1 MKLYSILF
9 ESVGESDVINFI
21 KDIINSDTQTGQTL
35 KHTFLFPMRD
45 NDRETPMPE
54 QLDKLAKDIYKQ
66 NKNQF
71 DRIFK
76 DVEKAKYLGAG
87 SIGVVFDLGDK
98 ILKIEEE
105 SKESYS
111 AGERAEKAATA
122 LYPEPKNKATKSP
135 ETSRVSTS
143 EKTADFGPRKSLE
156 EEVDRKVGKHV
167 PMIYDKGIIAYSYA
181 GIEIK
186 LNWIIMEKFEPLRSG
201 GEAFNSMVNILMAIL
216 MAKVKF
222 VNLENLKDIKNY
234 SSSIQQ
240 KHDTLGSKLR
250 LKDGWFADL
259 VQGMHELQSKK
270 MSDFHAGNIGIRR
283 TGAEGSLV
291 FFD

>member
-1 MKLYSILF
+1 
-9 ESVGESDVINFI
+9 
-21 KDIINSDTQTGQTL
+21 
-35 KHTFLFPMRD
+35 MRD

-66 NKNQF
+66 NKDQF

-76 DVEKAKYLGAG
+76 DVENAKYLGAG
-87 SIGVVFDLGDK
+87 TIGVAFDLGDK

-105 SKESYS
+105 SKERYS

-135 ETSRVSTS
+135 EPSGVSTS

-186 LNWIIMEKFEPLRSG
+186 LNWIIMEKFQTLRSG
-201 GEAFNSMVNILMAIL
+201 GEAFDIMNGILRAI
-216 MAKVKF
+216 MEKVKF
-222 VNLENLKDIKNY
+222 LNLENLKDIKNY

-240 KHDTLGSKLR
+240 DHDKLGSKLR

-259 VQGMHELQSKK
+259 VQGMHELQSRK

>member
-21 KDIINSDTQTGQTL
+21 KIIIKSDTQTGQTL

-45 NDRETPMPE
+45 NDRETTILK
-54 QLDKLAKDIYKQ
+54 QLNKLAKDIYKQ
-66 NKNQF
+66 NKDQF

-76 DVEKAKYLGAG
+76 DVENAKYLGAG
-87 SIGVVFDLGDK
+87 GIGVVFDLGDK

-105 SKESYS
+105 SKQSYS

-135 ETSRVSTS
+135 EPSRVSTS

-156 EEVDRKVGKHV
+156 EEVDRKVGKYV

-186 LNWIIMEKFEPLRSG
+186 LNWIIMEKFEALHSG
-201 GEAFNSMVNILMAIL
+201 DEAFDSMDNILYAIVQ
-216 MAKVKF
+216 KVRF
-222 VNLENLKDIKNY
+222 LNLENLKDIKNY

-240 KHDTLGSKLR
+240 EHDTLGSKLR

>member
-9 ESVGESDVINFI
+9 ESVGESEVINFI
-21 KDIINSDTQTGQTL
+21 KDIIKSDTQTGIEL
-35 KHTFLFPMRD
+35 KHTFLFPMIN
-45 NDRETPMPE
+45 NDRGTAPS
-54 QLDKLAKDIYKQ
+54 QLLDKLAKDIYEQ
-66 NKNQF
+66 NKDQF

-76 DVEKAKYLGAG
+76 DVENAKYLGAG

-105 SKESYS
+105 SKGSYS

-135 ETSRVSTS
+135 ETSGVSTS
-143 EKTADFGPRKSLE
+143 ETTADFGPRKPLE
-156 EEVDRKVGKHV
+156 EEVDRKVGKYV
-167 PMIYDKGIIAYSYA
+167 PMIYDKGIIAYNYA

-186 LNWIIMEKFEPLRSG
+186 LNWIIMEKFEPLRHG
-201 GEAFNSMVNILMAIL
+201 GEAFKIVDNILMAI
-216 MAKVKF
+216 MDVVKYF
-222 VNLENLKDIKNY
+222 SLEKLKDIKNY
-234 SSSIQQ
+234 SPSIQQ
-240 KHDTLGSKLR
+240 DHDKLGSKLR

-259 VQGMHELQSKK
+259 VQGMQELQSKK

-283 TGAEGSLV
+283 SGAEGSFV

>member
-21 KDIINSDTQTGQTL
+21 KDIINSSTQTGIEL

-45 NDRETPMPE
+45 NNRETPVLE
-54 QLDKLAKDIYKQ
+54 LLDKLAKDIYEQ
-66 NKNQF
+66 NKDQF

-76 DVEKAKYLGAG
+76 DVENAKYLGAG
-87 SIGVVFDLGDK
+87 AIGVAFDLGDK
-98 ILKIEEE
+98 ILKIEEG
-105 SKESYS
+105 SKERYS

-156 EEVDRKVGKHV
+156 EEVDRKIGKYV
-167 PMIYDKGIIAYSYA
+167 PMIYDKGVIAYSYA

-186 LNWIIMEKFEPLRSG
+186 LNWIIMEKFEPLHRG
-201 GEAFNSMVNILMAIL
+201 GEAFKIVDDILNAI
-216 MAKVKF
+216 MDVVRF
-222 VNLENLKDIKNY
+222 FSLEKLKDIKNY
-234 SSSIQQ
+234 SPSIQQ
-240 KHDTLGSKLR
+240 DHDKLGSKLR

>member
-1 MKLYSILF
+1 MKLYYILF
-9 ESVGESDVINFI
+9 ESVGEFEVINFI
-21 KDIINSDTQTGQTL
+21 KDIIKSDTDTGMQL

-45 NDRETPMPE
+45 NNRETPPL
-54 QLDKLAKDIYKQ
+54 QLLDKLAKDIYKQ
-66 NKNQF
+66 NKDQF

-76 DVEKAKYLGAG
+76 DVENAKYLGAG
-87 SIGVVFDLGDK
+87 AIGVAFDLGDK
-98 ILKIEEE
+98 ILKIEEG
-105 SKESYS
+105 SKERYS

-135 ETSRVSTS
+135 ETSGVSTS

-156 EEVDRKVGKHV
+156 EEVDRKIGKYV

-201 GEAFNSMVNILMAIL
+201 GKAFEIVDNILMAI
-216 MAKVKF
+216 MGKVKF
-222 VNLENLKDIKNY
+222 FSLEKLKDIKNY
-234 SSSIQQ
+234 SPSIQQ
-240 KHDTLGSKLR
+240 DHDKLGSELR

-259 VQGMHELQSKK
+259 VQGMQELQSKK

-283 TGAEGSLV
+283 TGAEGSFV

>member
-9 ESVGESDVINFI
+9 ETVGESDVINFI
-21 KDIINSDTQTGQTL
+21 KDIIKSDTETGIRL

-76 DVEKAKYLGAG
+76 DVGNAKYLGAG

-105 SKESYS
+105 SKESYA

-135 ETSRVSTS
+135 ETFGVSTS

-156 EEVDRKVGKHV
+156 EEVDRKIGKYV

-186 LNWIIMEKFEPLRSG
+186 LNWIIMEKFEPLHHG
-201 GEAFNSMVNILMAIL
+201 GEAFDIMDNILMAI
-216 MAKVKF
+216 MGKVKYL
-222 VNLENLKDIKNY
+222 NLEQLKDVKNY
-234 SSSIQQ
+234 SLSIQQ
-240 KHDTLGSKLR
+240 DHDTLGKELR

>member
-21 KDIINSDTQTGQTL
+21 KDIIKSDTQTGQTL

-54 QLDKLAKDIYKQ
+54 RLGKLAKDIYKQ
-66 NKNQF
+66 NKDQF

-76 DVEKAKYLGAG
+76 GVENAEYLGAG
-87 SIGVVFDLGDK
+87 SVGVVFDLGDK
-98 ILKIEEE
+98 ILKIEQE

-135 ETSRVSTS
+135 EPSRVSTS
-143 EKTADFGPRKSLE
+143 EKTVDFGPRKSLE
-156 EEVDRKVGKHV
+156 EEVDRKIGKHV
-167 PMIYDKGIIAYSYA
+167 PMIYDKGVIAYSYA

-186 LNWIIMEKFEPLRSG
+186 LSWIIMEKFEPLHPRD
-201 GEAFNSMVNILMAIL
+201 EAFNSVDNILMAIV
-216 MAKVKF
+216 AKVKF
-222 VNLENLKDIKNY
+222 LNLENLKDIKNY

-240 KHDTLGSKLR
+240 DHDTLESKLR

-283 TGAEGSLV
+283 IGAEGSLV

>member
-9 ESVGESDVINFI
+9 ESVAESDVINFI
-21 KDIINSDTQTGQTL
+21 KDIIKSDTDTGLQL

-45 NDRETPMPE
+45 NNRETPVLE
-54 QLDKLAKDIYKQ
+54 LLDKLAKDIYEQ
-66 NKNQF
+66 NKDQF

-76 DVEKAKYLGAG
+76 DVENAKYLGAG
-87 SIGVVFDLGDK
+87 TIGVVFDLGDK
-98 ILKIEEE
+98 ILKIEEG
-105 SKESYS
+105 SKERYS

-135 ETSRVSTS
+135 ETFGVSTS

-156 EEVDRKVGKHV
+156 EEVDRKIGKYV

-186 LNWIIMEKFEPLRSG
+186 LNWIIMEKFEPLHHG
-201 GEAFNSMVNILMAIL
+201 GEAFDIMDNILMAI
-216 MAKVKF
+216 MDVVKF
-222 VNLENLKDIKNY
+222 FSLEKLKDIKNY
-234 SSSIQQ
+234 SPSIQQ
-240 KHDTLGSKLR
+240 DHDKLASELR

>member
-21 KDIINSDTQTGQTL
+21 KDIIKSDTETGIRL

-66 NKNQF
+66 NKDQF

-76 DVEKAKYLGAG
+76 DVENAKYLGAG
-87 SIGVVFDLGDK
+87 TIGVVFDLGDK

-135 ETSRVSTS
+135 EPSGVSTS
-143 EKTADFGPRKSLE
+143 EKTSDFGPRKSLE

-186 LNWIIMEKFEPLRSG
+186 LNWIIMEKFQTLRSG
-201 GEAFNSMVNILMAIL
+201 GEAFDIMDNILMSI
-216 MAKVKF
+216 MEKVKF
-222 VNLENLKDIKNY
+222 LNLENLKDIKNY

-240 KHDTLGSKLR
+240 DHDKLGSKLR

-283 TGAEGSLV
+283 TGAEGSFV

>member
-21 KDIINSDTQTGQTL
+21 KDIITSDTETGIRL
-35 KHTFLFPMRD
+35 KHTFLFPMSG
-45 NDRETPMPE
+45 NNSGTPMPE

-66 NKNQF
+66 NKDQF

-87 SIGVVFDLGDK
+87 AIGVAFDLGDK

-135 ETSRVSTS
+135 EPSRVSTS
-143 EKTADFGPRKSLE
+143 EKTSDFGPRKSLE
-156 EEVDRKVGKHV
+156 EEVDRKIGKHV

-186 LNWIIMEKFEPLRSG
+186 LNWIIMEKFERLPNMA
-201 GEAFNSMVNILMAIL
+201 AFNIVDDILRAI
-216 MAKVKF
+216 MDVVKF
-222 VNLENLKDIKNY
+222 FSLEKLKDIKNY

-240 KHDTLGSKLR
+240 EHDKLGSKLR

>member
-21 KDIINSDTQTGQTL
+21 KNIITSDTETGIRL

-45 NDRETPMPE
+45 NDRGTPMPE

-66 NKNQF
+66 NKDQF

-135 ETSRVSTS
+135 EPSRVSTS
-143 EKTADFGPRKSLE
+143 EKTSDFGPRKSLE

-186 LNWIIMEKFEPLRSG
+186 LNWIIMEKFERLPNMA
-201 GEAFNSMVNILMAIL
+201 AFNIVDDILRAI
-216 MAKVKF
+216 MDVVKF
-222 VNLENLKDIKNY
+222 FSLEKLKDIKNY

-240 KHDTLGSKLR
+240 EHDKIGSKLR

>member
-1 MKLYSILF
+1 MKLYYILF
-9 ESVGESDVINFI
+9 ESVGESEVINFI
-21 KDIINSDTQTGQTL
+21 KDIIESDTDTGIRL

-45 NDRETPMPE
+45 NNRGTPPL
-54 QLDKLAKDIYKQ
+54 QLLDKLAKDIYEQ
-66 NKNQF
+66 NKDQF

-76 DVEKAKYLGAG
+76 DVENAEYLGAG
-87 SIGVVFDLGDK
+87 AIGVAFDLGDK

-105 SKESYS
+105 SKQSFS

-186 LNWIIMEKFEPLRSG
+186 LNWIIMEKFEPLHRG
-201 GEAFNSMVNILMAIL
+201 GEAFDIMDVILRAI
-216 MAKVKF
+216 MGKVKYLK
-222 VNLENLKDIKNY
+222 LEQLKDIRNY
-234 SSSIQQ
+234 SLSIQQ
-240 KHDTLGSKLR
+240 DHDKLGSELR

-259 VQGMHELQSKK
+259 VQGMQELQSKK

-283 TGAEGSLV
+283 TGAEGSFV

>member
-9 ESVGESDVINFI
+9 ESVGESEVINFI
-21 KDIINSDTQTGQTL
+21 KDIINSDTQTGIEL
-35 KHTFLFPMRD
+35 KHTFLFPMIN
-45 NDRETPMPE
+45 NDRGTAPS
-54 QLDKLAKDIYKQ
+54 QLLDKLAKDIYEQ
-66 NKNQF
+66 NKDQF

-76 DVEKAKYLGAG
+76 DVENAKYLGAG
-87 SIGVVFDLGDK
+87 AIGVAFDLGDK
-98 ILKIEEE
+98 ILKIEEG
-105 SKESYS
+105 SKERYS

-156 EEVDRKVGKHV
+156 EEVDRKVGKYV
-167 PMIYDKGIIAYSYA
+167 PMIYDKGIIAYNYA

-186 LNWIIMEKFEPLRSG
+186 LNWIIMEKFEPLRHG
-201 GEAFNSMVNILMAIL
+201 GEAFKIVDNILMAI
-216 MAKVKF
+216 MDVVKYF
-222 VNLENLKDIKNY
+222 SLEKLKDIKNY
-234 SSSIQQ
+234 SPSIQQ
-240 KHDTLGSKLR
+240 DHDKLGSKLR

-283 TGAEGSLV
+283 SGAEGSFV

>member
-1 MKLYSILF
+1 MKLYYILF

-21 KDIINSDTQTGQTL
+21 KDIIESDTDTGIRL

-45 NDRETPMPE
+45 NNRGTPPL
-54 QLDKLAKDIYKQ
+54 QLLDKLAKDIYEQ
-66 NKNQF
+66 NKDQF

-76 DVEKAKYLGAG
+76 DVENAKYLGAG
-87 SIGVVFDLGDK
+87 AIGVAFDLGDK

-105 SKESYS
+105 SKQSFS

-156 EEVDRKVGKHV
+156 EEVDRKIGKHV

-186 LNWIIMEKFEPLRSG
+186 LNWIIMEKFEPLHRG
-201 GEAFNSMVNILMAIL
+201 GEAFDIMDVILRAI
-216 MAKVKF
+216 MGKVKF
-222 VNLENLKDIKNY
+222 LKLEQLKDIRIY

-240 KHDTLGSKLR
+240 DHDKLASKLR

-259 VQGMHELQSKK
+259 VQGMQELQSKK

-283 TGAEGSLV
+283 TGAEGSFV